1 MTAQSISLSPPSQ
14 AIYQPLSQLS
24 VVEGER
30 SDEEHALISGP
41 QEVANSL
48 KGKLVYVI
56 SRPIAIA
63 CFYPLTI
70 PSLLHLKGHASSIV
84 SCRELLV
91 DFGGESVQIRSTEGA
106 VLDGMFFDPS
116 IFQERQ
122 HAAFEKW
129 SSRFTQPDFARLAAL
144 LEVESRAD
152 ALGSLMGLPPE
163 VQPIGESEIKGVV
176 CTLGAGSVYEFNPQ
190 AALMQLLRG
199 RFVLLFNY
207 RGIMNSQGTPDGR
220 ATCIDGLYATEW
232 FKQRLRYENHEVC
245 VLGTS
250 MGSGAAVYTAAQLP
264 GTDLIID
271 RGFCRMD
278 ELFRTR
284 IPCILS
290 PLKSLTSFAIET
302 FYRYPNEDL
311 LPSVQGRVLIIEAVN
326 DQLIPSSHPERLFT
340 ILVRSKIPH
349 ADREEIDTFAEQ
361 FWIKAPG
368 SHSSIAG
375 GDEEYSWYRD
385 GNTHQ
390 RLSRFL
396 TKRTESF
403 LV

>member
-1 MTAQSISLSPPSQ
+1 MTAQSISLSPHREV
-14 AIYQPLSQLS
+14 IYQPLHQLP
-24 VVEGER
+24 VIQAEQ
-30 SDEEHALISGP
+30 SDEDHVAISGP
-41 QEVANSL
+41 EEVTSSL
-48 KGKLVYVI
+48 AGKLVYVI

-106 VLDGMFFDPS
+106 VLDGMFFDPA

-122 HAAFEKW
+122 QAAFEKW
-129 SSRFTQPDFARLAAL
+129 RSLFAHADFLRLAAF
-144 LEVESRAD
+144 LEVERRGD
-152 ALGSLMGLPPE
+152 TLGALMGLPPE

-176 CTLGAGSVYEFNPQ
+176 CTLGAGCIYEFNPQ
-190 AALMQLLRG
+190 SALMHLLRG
-199 RFVLLFNY
+199 RFVLMFNY

-232 FKQRLRYENHEVC
+232 FKQRLHCENHEVC

-278 ELFRTR
+278 EVVQTR

-290 PLKSLTSFAIET
+290 PIKSLTSFAIEN
-302 FYRYPNEDL
+302 FYRYPNEEL

-326 DQLIPSSHPERLFT
+326 DQLIPSSHPERLFS

-349 ADREEIDTFAEQ
+349 AEREEIDTFKDQ
-361 FWIKAPG
+361 HWIKAPG

-385 GNTHQ
+385 GNTHA

-396 TKRTESF
+396 TKRTESYF
-403 LV
+403 V